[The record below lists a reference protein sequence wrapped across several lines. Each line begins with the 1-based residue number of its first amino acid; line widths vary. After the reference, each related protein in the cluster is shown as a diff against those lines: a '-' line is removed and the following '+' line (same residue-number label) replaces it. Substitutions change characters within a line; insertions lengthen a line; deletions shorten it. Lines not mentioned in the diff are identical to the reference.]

1 MGLKITGIGHYLPP
15 SIETAKDVSEK
26 INKSEKWIISRTGV
40 KERRVSSI
48 DVDQMAAHAASKAL
62 GSQGPPDLILNAS
75 GVGKQ
80 VIPDTSVFIQRELK
94 MSGIPSFSIH
104 ATCLSFL
111 VALKTANDFLKAG
124 SYKRILIV
132 SSDRGTVGRNF
143 DEPESSSLLGDG
155 AASVVVENDPE
166 GRSRFIDWSFETW
179 PEGAEFTQVRGGG
192 THLHPDNPQTTKTDN
207 YFSMS
212 GPKVYRMAR
221 KKVYS
226 MIQDILTRNDVSLD
240 QIDMVVPHQASYFAV
255 QAYASYGGFETS
267 KVVNVIGEMGNCVAA
282 SLPLALAVSVDREKI
297 KRGMKV
303 LLVGTGAGLSNAA
316 ALIKF

>member
-1 MGLKITGIGHYLPP
+1 
-15 SIETAKDVSEK
+15 
-26 INKSEKWIISRTGV
+26 
-40 KERRVSSI
+40 
-48 DVDQMAAHAASKAL
+48 
-62 GSQGPPDLILNAS
+62 
-75 GVGKQ
+75 
-80 VIPDTSVFIQRELK
+80 

-111 VALKTANDFLKAG
+111 VAFKTANDFLNSG

-132 SSDRGTVGRNF
+132 SSDRGTIGRNY

-155 AASVVVENDPE
+155 AAAVVVENDSDDLC
-166 GRSRFIDWSFETW
+166 RLIDWRFETW

-192 THLHPDNPQTTKTDN
+192 TSLHPDNPKTIKADN

-221 KKVYS
+221 KKVHL
-226 MIQDILTRNDVSLD
+226 MIQEILSSNNISMD
-240 QIDMVVPHQASYFAV
+240 QIDMVVPHQASFFAI
-255 QAYASYGGFETS
+255 QAYISYGGFDES

-282 SLPLALAVSVDREKI
+282 SLPLALSVSIEREKI
-297 KRGMKV
+297 KRGMTV
-303 LLVGTGAGLSNAA
+303 LLIGTGAGLSNAA